1 MYVINHFEKQDYLF
15 TVNTFFY
22 NTEKAGSQDTSINK
36 TLAVRSLCKQQENKN
51 KTLVKIIS
59 TPFWSCLSRP
69 LVFEPQL
76 EAWLPP
82 PIPPMIRGELRDGKR
97 LALVCTS

>member
-22 NTEKAGSQDTSINK
+22 NIEKAGSQDTSTNK
-36 TLAVRSLCKQQENKN
+36 TLALRSLCKQQKNKN
-51 KTLVKIIS
+51 KTLVKINS
-59 TPFWSCLSRP
+59 KPFWSCLSIP
-69 LVFEPQL
+69 LVFELQL
-76 EAWLPP
+76 EAWLP

-97 LALVCTS
+97 LTLV